1 MSGADSDGSEQAAS
15 TRPVTQTV
23 ASAQAEPGVEAA
35 LADRA
40 ARIAGDRDSTSSRGE
55 RLTPSRSG
63 DRPALV
69 SEQRATKSSALSV
82 TKQSVSGRVT
92 RTVAPTDPRDI
103 ALGMLA
109 NYGWSSS
116 EFGCLDSLY
125 IHESGWD
132 HTATNPS
139 SGAYGIPQSLPAEKM
154 ASAGADWRTNPQTQ
168 LTWGLNYIQD
178 RYGSP
183 CGAWSFWQANNWY

>member
-1 MSGADSDGSEQAAS
+1 MSGGASDGSDSASS
-15 TRPVTQTV
+15 TRPVDLLV
-23 ASAQAEPGVEAA
+23 ASAQADVGADAA

-40 ARIAGDRDSTSSRGE
+40 ARIAGGRDSASSRGS
-55 RLTPSRSG
+55 LTTSRSG

-69 SEQRATKSSALSV
+69 SEQRATKSSALPV
-82 TKQSVSGRVT
+82 MKQSVSGRVT

-103 ALGMLA
+103 ALGMLS
-109 NYGWSSS
+109 NYGWSGN

-139 SGAYGIPQSLPAEKM
+139 SGAYGIPQSLPADKM

-168 LTWGLNYIQD
+168 LQWGLSYIRD

-183 CGAWSFWQANNWY
+183 CGAWGFWQANNWY

>member
-1 MSGADSDGSEQAAS
+1 MSGGASDGSDNASS
-15 TRPVTQTV
+15 TRPVDQPV
-23 ASAQAEPGVEAA
+23 ASAQADVGADAA

-40 ARIAGDRDSTSSRGE
+40 ARLAGGRDSASSHGS
-55 RLTPSRSG
+55 LTTSRSG

-82 TKQSVSGRVT
+82 SKQSVSGRVT

-103 ALGMLA
+103 ALGLLS
-109 NYGWSSS
+109 NYGWSSN

-139 SGAYGIPQSLPAEKM
+139 SGAYGIPQSLPADKM

-168 LTWGLNYIQD
+168 LKWGLGYIRD

-183 CGAWSFWQANNWY
+183 CGAWGFWQANNWY